1 MKRFFNTIKNEFS
14 VILLFLSSVAL
25 ICFALGMYWKIFG
38 SLPVSNLVEKWGQ
51 FGDYVGG
58 VLNPGL
64 SFISIILVCLT
75 LYATSKQSAIQS
87 FESILFELIR
97 FHKENLMDIRVSYNG
112 GKDTFQGREALKSYI
127 TEVKLILF
135 GIVEDELPIELRI
148 KLAIDHVYLDDE
160 AFSNVG
166 HYFRNIYHIFKH
178 IDESDFLSE
187 KEKQKY
193 AKLVRAQLSSIESG
207 ALFLNGLSSQGAAS
221 KILMERY
228 SLLQGFRLT
237 EQFKE
242 RLENIGALELYA
254 EEAYSDKN
262 RK

>member
-1 MKRFFNTIKNEFS
+1 MNRFFNAIRNEFS

-25 ICFALGMYWKIFG
+25 ILFALGMYWKMFG
-38 SLPVSNLVEKWGQ
+38 EFPVSNLVEKWGQ

-97 FHKENLMDIRVSYNG
+97 FHKENLMEIKVSYDD
-112 GKDTFQGREALKSYI
+112 GKERLQGRDALKSYI

-135 GIVEDELPIELRI
+135 GIVEDELPVEDRI
-148 KLAIDHVYLDDE
+148 KIAIDKVYLEDE
-160 AFSNVG
+160 AFSNIG

-178 IDESDFLSE
+178 IDESSFLSK

-207 ALFLNGLSSQGAAS
+207 ALFLNGLSSRGAAS
-221 KILMERY
+221 KILIERY
-228 SLLQGFRLT
+228 SLLQEFRLT

-242 RLENIGALELYA
+242 RLKNTGALQLYA
-254 EEAYSDKN
+254 DEAYEDKN
-262 RK
+262 ND

>member
-1 MKRFFNTIKNEFS
+1 MNRFFNTIKNEFS
-14 VILLFLSSVAL
+14 VILLFLSSIAL

-38 SLPVSNLVEKWGQ
+38 SLPVSDLVEKWGQ

-87 FESILFELIR
+87 FESILFELIKL
-97 FHKENLMDIRVSYNG
+97 HKENLMDIKVVYND
-112 GKDTFQGREALKSYI
+112 GKDIFQGREALKSYLA
-127 TEVKLILF
+127 EVKLNLF
-135 GIVEDELPIELRI
+135 GIVEDELPIKQRI
-148 KLAIDHVYLDDE
+148 KIAIDQVYLDDE

-178 IDESDFLSE
+178 IDESNFLSR
-187 KEKQKY
+187 KEKRKY

-207 ALFLNGLSSQGAAS
+207 ALFLNGLSSHGAAS
-221 KILMERY
+221 KILIERY
-228 SLLQGFRLT
+228 SLLQGYRLT
-237 EQFKE
+237 DSFND
-242 RLENIGALELYA
+242 RLKDIGALDLYA
-254 EEAYSDKN
+254 EEAYGDNDK
-262 RK
+262 K